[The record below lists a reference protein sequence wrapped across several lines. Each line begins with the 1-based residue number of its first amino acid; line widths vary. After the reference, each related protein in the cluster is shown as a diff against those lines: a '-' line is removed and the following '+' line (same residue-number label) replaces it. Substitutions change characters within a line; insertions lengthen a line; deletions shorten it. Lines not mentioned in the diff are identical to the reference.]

1 MISIRHLGKNT
12 NSTQYPQKIEEDA
25 TLPNSFYEAHH
36 PDIKAKETAL
46 KEKKRRKPR
55 KNNIPHEDF
64 SKTSLQNISINST
77 Y

>member
-46 KEKKRRKPR
+46 KEKERRKESPER
-55 KNNIPHEDF
+55 TIYLMKIFP
-64 SKTSLQNISINST
+64 KLLCKILA
-77 Y
+77 